1 MLKILKY
8 SLYDLIRSR
17 WLLLYALFFL
27 IAGYV
32 ILYLG
37 SDISKGIAS
46 LMNLTLIL
54 TPLIGT
60 LFGVI
65 NFYNS
70 REFIELLLAQ
80 PIKRKNIFLGMYLGF
95 AISLSLAFTI
105 GLGIPFLSYGLWYS
119 SEISDFLSLVLS
131 GIFLTF
137 IFSAFAFLIA
147 IYNENKLK
155 GFGISILFWL
165 FMAFVYDGIFLISL
179 ILFEDYPVEKISI
192 VLSALNPIDL
202 SRILVMLKL
211 DLSALMGYTGAVF
224 RKFFGTSLGII
235 ISYIALLI
243 WTVTP
248 VFWIVYKSRN
258 KDF

>member
-8 SLYDLIRSR
+8 SFYDLIRSR
-17 WLLLYALFFL
+17 WLILYGLFFL

-37 SDISKGIAS
+37 GDISKGIAS

-65 NFYNS
+65 NFYHS
-70 REFIELLLAQ
+70 REFIELLVAQ
-80 PIKRKNIFLGMYLGF
+80 PIQRRNIFLGMYLGF
-95 AISLSLAFTI
+95 AIALSLAFSI
-105 GLGIPFLSYGLWYS
+105 GLGIPFLSYGLWLS
-119 SEISDFLSLVLS
+119 NEISNFLSLLLV

-137 IFSAFAFLIA
+137 IFSAFAYLIA

-155 GFGISILFWL
+155 GFGTAILFWL
-165 FMAFVYDGIFLISL
+165 VMAFVYDGLFLISL
-179 ILFEDYPVEKISI
+179 VLFQDYPVEKLSI
-192 VLSALNPIDL
+192 ALSVLNPIDL

-224 RKFFGTSLGII
+224 QKFFGTSLGIL
-235 ISYIALLI
+235 ISYSALLF
-243 WTVTP
+243 WTVSP
-248 VFWIVYKSRN
+248 IGWILYKSN
-258 KDF
+258 KKDF

>member
-8 SLYDLIRSR
+8 SLFDLIRSR
-17 WLLLYALFFL
+17 WLIIYTLFFL

-37 SDISKGIAS
+37 SDISKAIAS
-46 LMNLTLIL
+46 LMNLILIL

-65 NFYNS
+65 NYYNS

-80 PIKRKNIFLGMYLGF
+80 PIRRRAIFLGMYLGF
-95 AISLSLAFTI
+95 SISLSLAFLFGI
-105 GLGIPFLSYGLWYS
+105 GIPFLSYGLWYS
-119 SEISDFLSLVLS
+119 GEISNFLSLVVV

-147 IYNENKLK
+147 VYNENRLK

-165 FMAFVYDGIFLISL
+165 FMAFVYDGIFFISL
-179 ILFEDYPVEKISI
+179 ILFEEYPVEKLAI
-192 VLSALNPIDL
+192 VLSTLNPIDL
-202 SRILVMLKL
+202 SRTLVMLKL
-211 DLSALMGYTGAVF
+211 DISALMGYTGAVF
-224 RKFFGTSLGII
+224 RKFFGTSMGMILSYGALVTWSVVPVLWII
-235 ISYIALLI
+235 N
-243 WTVTP
+243 
-248 VFWIVYKSRN
+248 KSRN